1 MFLAFLRVGEAASL
15 RKKHLVCKGNGV
27 WWVHIARSKT
37 DQQKRGNTV
46 AFNIVG
52 QNALLWTRFQEYL
65 DNISE
70 ESFIFAPESKYPPT
84 TDLLRKRVNAVLQNA
99 GIGHKGLTPHSFRGG
114 AATAAIRS
122 GVTQDEIKR
131 VALVDVRDYLAGT
144 QTGRGDVGSHVY
156 FGFNFLP
163 TGLTGF
169 LIHMW
174 KQTKKVTGA
183 GISRFSSVF
192 PHLFFAYP
200 NPAYLIPYI

>member
-15 RKKHLVCKGNGV
+15 RKKHLV
-27 WWVHIARSKT
+27 S
-37 DQQKRGNTV
+37 
-46 AFNIVG
+46 
-52 QNALLWTRFQEYL
+52 
-65 DNISE
+65 
-70 ESFIFAPESKYPPT
+70 
-84 TDLLRKRVNAVLQNA
+84 
-99 GIGHKGLTPHSFRGG
+99 
-114 AATAAIRS
+114 
-122 GVTQDEIKR
+122 
-131 VALVDVRDYLAGT
+131 LVDVRDYLAGT